1 MKLDLSTVR
10 KIKLTDLDRLDP
22 VSIFLEDFGI
32 GAGQITIYCYGE
44 AWTSY
49 WGGMGNDTIAEFFCG
64 CDEHYIAK
72 NLSQV
77 DSEIYDIDTLRYQAE
92 ADGVECY
99 RDDPW
104 NDYEFMDKMYGGDM
118 YEWSDSLPKMPNPKY
133 RYLCRIILAVQEGLR
148 LSISRYEA
156 ANDNG

>member
-1 MKLDLSTVR
+1 MKLESSTVR

-22 VSIFLEDFGI
+22 VSVFLEDFGP
-32 GAGQITIYCYGE
+32 GAGQITIYCYGK

-49 WGGMGNDTIAEFFCG
+49 WGAMGSMTIAEFFCS
-64 CDEHYIAK
+64 CDEYYITK
-72 NLSQV
+72 NLSSIS
-77 DSEIYDIDTLRYQAE
+77 SETYDIDTIQEE
-92 ADGVECY
+92 AGKRHIECW

-104 NDYEFMDKMYGGDM
+104 NDYEFMNQMYGPDM
-118 YEWSDSLPKMPNPKY
+118 YDWNDRLPKIANPDY

-148 LSISRYEA
+148 LFASRVEA